1 MLDRSTIRRSCFV
14 PPIALACLLTAQ
26 ALYAAPVTV
35 TPGVHA
41 MFARSKTV
49 KFKLHNGSAAAMDL
63 RAGETSMTLKAGE
76 TVALD
81 LPSGTRIVT
90 NSASGDQPAGT
101 LVLEVTPGFSGTTIT
116 LH

>member
-1 MLDRSTIRRSCFV
+1 MLDRSIIRRSCFV
-14 PPIALACLLTAQ
+14 PPLALACLLTTQ
-26 ALYAAPVTV
+26 AIYAAPVTV

-49 KFKLHNGSAAAMDL
+49 KFKLHNGSAAAMEL
-63 RAGETSMTLKAGE
+63 RAGDSPVTLKAGE
-76 TVALD
+76 TVTLD

-90 NSASGDQPAGT
+90 NSASSDQAAGT
-101 LVLEVTPGFSGTTIT
+101 LVLEVMPGFSGTTIT

>member
-1 MLDRSTIRRSCFV
+1 MLDRSLIRRSCFV
-14 PPIALACLLTAQ
+14 PPLALACLLTAQ
-26 ALYAAPVTV
+26 ALYAAPLTV

-49 KFKLHNGSAAAMDL
+49 KFKLHNGSAAEMDL
-63 RAGETSMTLKAGE
+63 RAGDTAVTLKAGE
-76 TVALD
+76 TITLD

-90 NSASGDQPAGT
+90 STASGDQPAGT
-101 LVLEVTPGFSGTTIT
+101 LVLQVMPGFSGTTIT